1 MNSLKNKNSLSI
13 QDLYN
18 LLYSLFGPQRWWP
31 AKTKFE
37 VIVGAVLTQNT
48 SWKNVEK
55 SILNLKR
62 KGLLNFQKMVDLDEK
77 DLAEYVKSSG
87 FYKQKAKR
95 LKNLVMAIKNNYG
108 TLENFLK
115 EDIYN
120 ARNFLLSN
128 KGIGKE
134 TADSIILYAIEKPIF
149 VVDAYTLRIFKRLG
163 FKIENDYEG
172 TRKIVEKQLNKNV
185 NDLKEFHA
193 LLIELGKKYCKK
205 LPLCESCPLNNFC
218 EKNV

>member
-1 MNSLKNKNSLSI
+1 M
-13 QDLYN
+13 
-18 LLYSLFGPQRWWP
+18 
-31 AKTKFE
+31 
-37 VIVGAVLTQNT
+37 
-48 SWKNVEK
+48 
-55 SILNLKR
+55 
-62 KGLLNFQKMVDLDEK
+62 
-77 DLAEYVKSSG
+77 
-87 FYKQKAKR
+87 
-95 LKNLVMAIKNNYG
+95 
-108 TLENFLK
+108 
-115 EDIYN
+115 
-120 ARNFLLSN
+120 
-128 KGIGKE
+128 
-134 TADSIILYAIEKPIF
+134 EKPIF